1 MSGKRIRPR
10 RPDVRPLAVL
20 ILAVL
25 LGSCASIPESSEPEA
40 VKPMEQ
46 GNTAVPVQPPP
57 PGVDSFGLVRGFV
70 EAAGAPANEHGAAR
84 MHLSRSADR
93 GWKPQAEMLVLDD
106 VDTIPMA
113 RPPDM
118 PENVQFVS
126 LRANKVGRL
135 RQDQSFSPEA
145 GEYRAQ
151 VRVER
156 EADGQWRIVDPP
168 PDLVTSRASF
178 TANYKAIPI
187 YFLGHD
193 GNGVV
198 PDVRYV
204 VSQPASTL
212 PRRAIDLL
220 MSGPSEDFRSSMRS
234 AIPKGAYPK
243 TNAREA
249 PDGALEVNLSE
260 LGNPPEQQ
268 RRLIAAQVVLSLQ
281 QVSTARVRLLG
292 EGVPLL
298 GKQQELRP
306 ADVASFDENNA
317 ERPDLPGLAVVD
329 ERVHTLDEKA
339 SPIPGPAGSG
349 AYDVVQ
355 AAQSHDRKR
364 LAAAVR
370 TPTGVGLRVG
380 EYGGSLTE
388 VPVAGTGMSR
398 PTWRGESEAWTV
410 VDHRDVVRT
419 FRQDGAW
426 VSRPVD
432 AREFSGGR
440 PIGDLRISRDG
451 TRAAGVVDGRI
462 VVGAVSEEDGNVV
475 LRNPSTLSGG
485 PPNIEID
492 GVDWLSNQ
500 SLVATTRSKSA
511 PVLEVSVDG
520 FQWTRYAS
528 ENLDTPLSSVTVG
541 SGRRVVVADQHGL
554 WEASGPRD
562 VWRFLRIPIGR
573 GSIPFFPG

>member
-1 MSGKRIRPR
+1 MSGMAIR
-10 RPDVRPLAVL
+10 RPGARPVAVL
-20 ILAVL
+20 ALAAL
-25 LGSCASIPESSEPEA
+25 LSSCASIPESSEPEA

-46 GNTAVPVQPPP
+46 SNPAASVQPPP
-57 PGVDSFGLVRGFV
+57 PGADAFGLVRSFV
-70 EAAGAPANEHGAAR
+70 EASGSPASDHGSAR
-84 MHLSRSADR
+84 MHLTGSADAR
-93 GWKPQAEMLVLDD
+93 WKPPAEMLVVDD
-106 VDTIPMA
+106 VDTIPA
-113 RPPDM
+113 PRPPDA
-118 PENVQFVS
+118 PENVQVVS
-126 LRANKVGRL
+126 LQANKVGRL
-135 RQDQSFSPEA
+135 RQDQSFAPES
-145 GEYRAQ
+145 GEYHAQ

-156 EADGQWRIVDPP
+156 KGDGQWRIVDPP
-168 PDLVTSRASF
+168 RGLVASRASF
-178 TANYKAIPI
+178 TANYRATPI

-193 GNGVV
+193 GASVV
-198 PDVRYV
+198 PDTRYV
-204 VSQPASTL
+204 VAQPSSTL
-212 PRRAIDLL
+212 PRRAVDLL
-220 MSGPSEDFRSSMRS
+220 MSGPSQSFRPAMRS

-243 TNAREA
+243 TNASEA
-249 PDGALEVNLSE
+249 PDGALVVNLSE
-260 LGNPPEQQ
+260 LGNPSEQQ

-281 QVSTARVRLLG
+281 RVSPARVRLLE

-298 GKQQELRP
+298 DQQELRP
-306 ADVASFDENNA
+306 TDVAAYEKDNA
-317 ERPDLPGLAVVD
+317 ARPDLPGLAVVD
-329 ERVHTLDEKA
+329 ERVHVLDEDA

-355 AAQSHDRKR
+355 AAQSEDRKR
-364 LAAAVR
+364 LAAATR
-370 TPTGVGLRVG
+370 TPTGVVLRVG
-380 EYGGSLTE
+380 RYGGSLAE

-398 PTWRGESEAWTV
+398 PTWRGGSEVWTV

-462 VVGAVSEEDGNVV
+462 VVAAVAEEGGNVV
-475 LRNPSTLSGG
+475 LRNPTALSGG
-485 PPNIEID
+485 PSNAEVN

-520 FQWTRYAS
+520 FQWTPYVS
-528 ENLDTPLSSVTVG
+528 ENLDEPLSSIAVG
-541 SGRRVVVADQHGL
+541 SGRRVVVADRNAL

-562 VWRFLRIPIGR
+562 VWRFLRVPIGS